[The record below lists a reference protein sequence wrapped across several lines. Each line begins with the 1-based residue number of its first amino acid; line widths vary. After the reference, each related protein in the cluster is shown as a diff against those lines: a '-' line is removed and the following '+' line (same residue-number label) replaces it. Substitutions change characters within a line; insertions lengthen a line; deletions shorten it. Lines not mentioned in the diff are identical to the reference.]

1 MKFNLVHSRNDGPFL
16 AQFFQ
21 IRDGPVCDADGFC
34 FAGFIDFF
42 HLPPGFALVPGSVDG
57 AGTVGVRGEEVACC
71 VLEWSVRDL
80 VRSISWSFRIGV
92 PGRGER
98 ASG

>member
-21 IRDGPVCDADGFC
+21 IRDGPVCDADGF
-34 FAGFIDFF
+34 GFPGPVDLF

-57 AGTVGVRGEEVACC
+57 AAAVGVCGEEVACR
-71 VLEWSVRDL
+71 VLEWL
-80 VRSISWSFRIGV
+80 VQGFI
-92 PGRGER
+92 
-98 ASG
+98 